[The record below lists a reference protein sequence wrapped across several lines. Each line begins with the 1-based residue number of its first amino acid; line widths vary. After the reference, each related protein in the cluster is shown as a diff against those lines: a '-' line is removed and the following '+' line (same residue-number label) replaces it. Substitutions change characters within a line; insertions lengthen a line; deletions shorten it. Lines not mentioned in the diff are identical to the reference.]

1 MESVKEARAA
11 ARQLQAEAERLFY
24 DRAEPMSFHT
34 SDRRARRQTDQ
45 VHGSDEVIMDE
56 SSLRQEDSSLFSSN
70 ETHTI
75 EGVTEGSEQ
84 AVDDHIGQK
93 IADFKKYIARRRA
106 KRDKEMAVCD
116 RGWEEEE
123 ER

>member
-1 MESVKEARAA
+1 MESVKKARAA
-11 ARQLQAEAERLFY
+11 AQLQAEAERLFY
-24 DRAEPMSFHT
+24 DREEAMPFHT
-34 SDRRARRQTDQ
+34 SDRRARRQTHQ
-45 VHGSDEVIMDE
+45 VHASDEVIMDE
-56 SSLRQEDSSLFSSN
+56 RSLRQEDSSLFSSN
-70 ETHTI
+70 EADTV

-84 AVDDHIGQK
+84 AEDDHIDQK

-116 RGWEEEE
+116 RGWEAEE